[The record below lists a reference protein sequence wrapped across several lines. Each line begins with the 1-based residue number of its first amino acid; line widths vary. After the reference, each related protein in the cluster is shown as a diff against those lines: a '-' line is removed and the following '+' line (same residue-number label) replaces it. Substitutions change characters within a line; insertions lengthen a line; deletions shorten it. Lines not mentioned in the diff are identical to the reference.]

1 MTENARWQQWS
12 QPLDTMTVLLVDD
25 EENVLNALRRVLRH
39 EPYKIAAQ
47 SSALKALNLLKK
59 QNIQL
64 IISDQRMPEI
74 SGIEFLEKTREIS
87 PDSIRVMLTGYSD
100 LKTAEEAIN
109 RVEIY
114 RFLSKPWNDED
125 LKATIIQGLTKW
137 QLKNANQV
145 MLKLI
150 EDQNQK
156 LQEFNRELEKKVEE
170 RTAQLKEAEARLV
183 QSEKM
188 ATVGLLAGGVAHE
201 INNPLAGILALAQ
214 LLQMDLKDNPA
225 VLQDL
230 KTIEDAVLHC
240 KSIINSLLG
249 FSRNPDSKRREPV
262 RIQTVVEN
270 SLSLVG
276 YTFKNANI
284 KVVEQY
290 DPDLPPLLAN
300 PNQLQQVM
308 INLLTNAQQAMK
320 KQGTVFVRGL
330 RNGNGKIIIEVED
343 QGEGIPEAI
352 RSKIFDPFFTTK
364 QPGKGTG
371 LGLFV
376 TFGIVRDHNGRIEV
390 ESEPG
395 KGTCMRL
402 VFDGQELPQI
412 QEKG

>member
-1 MTENARWQQWS
+1 MTENTSWQKWA

-39 EPYKIAAQ
+39 EPYKICTQ
-47 SSALKALNLLKK
+47 SSALKALELLKEQK
-59 QNIQL
+59 FQL

-74 SGIEFLEKTREIS
+74 SGIEFLEKARQLS
-87 PDSIRVMLTGYSD
+87 PESIRVMLTGYSD

-114 RFLSKPWNDED
+114 RFLSKPWNDQD

-137 QLKNANQV
+137 QLQNANQV
-145 MLKLI
+145 MFKLI
-150 EDQNQK
+150 EEQNQK
-156 LQEFNRELEKKVEE
+156 LQQFNRELEKKVEE

-188 ATVGLLAGGVAHE
+188 ATVGLLAGGIAHE
-201 INNPLAGILALAQ
+201 INNPLGGILALAQ

-240 KSIINSLLG
+240 KRIINNLLG
-249 FSRNPDSKRREPV
+249 FSRNPDAKHREPV
-262 RIQTVVEN
+262 SIPSIVQN

-284 KVVEQY
+284 NVVEQY
-290 DPDLPPLLAN
+290 DPELPLLMAN
-300 PNQLQQVM
+300 PNQIQQVM

-320 KQGTVFVRGL
+320 REGTVFIRGL
-330 RNGNGKIIIEVED
+330 HNGNGKIIVEVED

-364 QPGKGTG
+364 EQGKGTG
-371 LGLFV
+371 LGLFI
-376 TFGIVRDHNGRIEV
+376 TYGIVRDHNGRIEV
-390 ESEPG
+390 QSEPG

-402 VFDGQELPQI
+402 VFDGQAINPVQ
-412 QEKG
+412 QKG